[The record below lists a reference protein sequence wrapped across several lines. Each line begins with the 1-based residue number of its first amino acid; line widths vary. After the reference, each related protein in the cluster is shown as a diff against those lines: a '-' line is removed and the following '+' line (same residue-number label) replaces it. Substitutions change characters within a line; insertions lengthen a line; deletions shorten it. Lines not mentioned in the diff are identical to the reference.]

1 MEKLIAFFEIPAAD
15 FNRAVAFYETIFHL
29 KLSVYDCEQEKMAFF
44 MENGDC
50 IGSISFGKDFP
61 PSEKGTLL
69 SFNCENM
76 SETQALIESNG
87 AFKYTSVNSCRIF
100 VKLFFINL
108 RKKNDGNT
116 KKNYQGC

>member
-15 FNRAVAFYETIFHL
+15 FYRAVTFYESIFHL
-29 KLSVYDCEQEKMAFF
+29 KLSVYDWEQEKMAFF

-50 IGSISFGKDFP
+50 IGSISYGKDFP

-87 AFKYTSVNSCRIF
+87 GKIIIPKTKIEAENKGYFSTFRDCE
-100 VKLFFINL
+100 
-108 RKKNDGNT
+108 GNT
-116 KKNYQGC
+116 IGLYSDK